1 MNKVKSERVRWWGAS
16 LHQPVIDRRRR
27 RRRRRRPSQKRR
39 RRRAREK
46 LLEKMLAAV
55 VYLLMETVL
64 TQSTSH
70 SPPPPPPPPP
80 PPSLPFLPLPFPPSS
95 HLLFHFFIFGPILKW
110 CPSIDCRPLGISSGA
125 KQLGWYTPPYNELVM
140 TIMLVRLWKFLKEC
154 QLRIES
160 W

>member
-70 SPPPPPPPPP
+70 SPPPPPPPP